1 MKISIPS
8 NILVAVSSFVD
19 IKDERKYLRGIYIV
33 VKAHGYMDIV
43 ATNGGVLGKFSCPC
57 DVSNFKAIIPLDV
70 ISFIKKHKGNVE
82 LELDGDVV
90 NVTAGTSSAKFTC
103 IDGVYPDYTRVL
115 PKTVTDRPAN
125 YDVDWLN
132 LIVKANKALGAK
144 NASHV
149 QICQNGSSAGKFTL
163 HNSINLEEYYFEG
176 CIMPM
181 VWM

>member
-8 NILVAVSSFVD
+8 NILVAVSSFVN
-19 IKDERKYLRGIYIV
+19 IKDDRKCLRGVYIV
-33 VKAHGYMDIV
+33 VKEHGYLDIV
-43 ATNGGVLGKFSCPC
+43 ATNGCILGKFSCPY

-90 NVTAGTSSAKFTC
+90 NVTTGTSSAKFTC

-115 PKTVTDRPAN
+115 PETVTGQLAN

-132 LIVKANKALGAK
+132 LIVKANKVLGAK
-144 NASHV
+144 HASHV
-149 QICQNGSSAGKFTL
+149 QIHQNGSGAGKFTL
-163 HNSINLEEYYFEG
+163 HNSINLKEFYFEG
-176 CIMPM
+176 CIMPIRM
-181 VWM
+181 

>member
-1 MKISIPS
+1 MKITIPS
-8 NILVAVSSFVD
+8 NILVAVSSFVN
-19 IKDERKYLRGIYIV
+19 IKDDRKYLRGIYIV
-33 VKAHGYMDIV
+33 VKKHGYLDIV
-43 ATNGGVLGKFSCPC
+43 ASNGSILGKFSCPC

-115 PKTVTDRPAN
+115 PKTVTDQLAN

-132 LIVKANKALGAK
+132 LIVKTNKVLGAK
-144 NASHV
+144 HASHV
-149 QICQNGSSAGKFTL
+149 QIQQNGSSAGKFTL
-163 HNSINLEEYYFEG
+163 HGSINLKEYYFEG
-176 CIMPM
+176 CIMPIRM
-181 VWM
+181 